1 MPPDD
6 DSSAA
11 MGQYLFAPSVEPST
25 AIEDRLSHAL
35 VRFIDFNDH
44 VELASM
50 VPAIQKIMAK
60 HQYTDLFDVGD
71 VKFAYRGVSFNSEK
85 LLALANSVGVEPV
98 TYKLGKYYA
107 VKAPFTLHPTKSVL
121 QSWTVEPDTAARF
134 SVEKLRPD
142 TYSAVFVCDP
152 KSNAFFGR
160 PGELAKAVGLSNR
173 RQREAETISIGSVA
187 CVGVVFAVAHE
198 GLFGPE
204 PTSISVT
211 TLSDLVKQTF
221 G

>member
-6 DSSAA
+6 DNAT
-11 MGQYLFAPSVEPST
+11 MGQYLFAPSEEPNT
-25 AIEDRLSHAL
+25 PIEDRLAHAL

-50 VPAIQKIMAK
+50 VPAIQKIMAR
-60 HQYTDLFDVGD
+60 HQYTDVFDIGD
-71 VKFAYRGVSFNSEK
+71 VKLAYRGVSFNREK
-85 LLALANSVGVEPV
+85 LFKLAESTGAAPV
-98 TYKLGKYYA
+98 AHKLGTYYA
-107 VKAPFTLHPTKSVL
+107 IKAPVTLHPTKSVL
-121 QSWTVEPDTAARF
+121 QSWTVLPDTAARF
-134 SVEKLRPD
+134 AVEGLRQD
-142 TYSAVFVCDP
+142 TYPAVFVCDP

-160 PGELAKAVGLSNR
+160 PGELAKAVGLSSR
-173 RQREAETISIGSVA
+173 RQHEAETISIGSVKCA
-187 CVGVVFAVAHE
+187 GVVFAVPHE

-204 PTSISVT
+204 PTSISVV